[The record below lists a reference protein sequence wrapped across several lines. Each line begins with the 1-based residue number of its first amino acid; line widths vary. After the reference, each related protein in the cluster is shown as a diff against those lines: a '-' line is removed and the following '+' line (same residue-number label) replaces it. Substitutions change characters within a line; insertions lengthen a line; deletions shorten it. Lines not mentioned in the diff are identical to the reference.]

1 MMKKTDTKRQGTGL
15 ALLILIFG
23 MNFVWAQK
31 SISINDKLQNFS
43 QSNIGDTVLLD
54 FFSNKR
60 YKAIVK
66 QVSKSYDGITGI
78 TTQILDSQWGYC
90 YISVLGNDVA
100 ISAELPQSNEY
111 FSTGKLNGKN
121 YLFEQKLSS
130 IRKNEKAEIALFD
143 PEDNK
148 ANKKSRLHRS
158 STGNSDSYALPPSN
172 DTVVIDLL
180 VAYTPAAKQWAIANA
195 GSIDLLIDQALQK
208 ANLAFSN
215 SQTNITLN
223 MVHKCELNYTESG
236 SSNTDLIRLT
246 KTNDGIMDDIH
257 VLRRHYN
264 ADMVTMLAALTSVG
278 GAGWVLGSEWGS
290 PQNAFSIVRIA
301 QAVTSLSMVH
311 EIAHNMGCGH
321 HREIENHGLYS
332 YSRGWRGIT
341 GQGNKY
347 STVMTYETG
356 NYSHEPN
363 IAYTRIPYFSS
374 PNTTF
379 EGIVIG
385 DANTDNAMTLRQTK
399 SVVAAYSEELKYMDA
414 FLQDIQLSN
423 GTLTPAFR
431 PEITQYS
438 VTVDTSVSS
447 ISVTGIPN
455 YNAATVSGNVTNQS
469 LQMGD
474 NTISLVV
481 TNAYGDQ
488 NTQKTYGVTI
498 TRSLSDTASNI
509 NEFDGIWSKFT
520 LYPNPAIA
528 GTIVHLEAKLD
539 AALLQ
544 GSTIEVYNSMGSL
557 IYQTEATERTTILPV
572 PNRKG
577 IYPCVLKTR
586 NGNRYNLKMAVV
598 L

>member
-1 MMKKTDTKRQGTGL
+1 Y
-15 ALLILIFG
+15 LL
-23 MNFVWAQK
+23 
-31 SISINDKLQNFS
+31 
-43 QSNIGDTVLLD
+43 
-54 FFSNKR
+54 
-60 YKAIVK
+60 
-66 QVSKSYDGITGI
+66 
-78 TTQILDSQWGYC
+78 
-90 YISVLGNDVA
+90 
-100 ISAELPQSNEY
+100 
-111 FSTGKLNGKN
+111 
-121 YLFEQKLSS
+121 EQKLSS

-148 ANKKSRLHRS
+148 TNKKSRLHRN
-158 STGNSDSYALPPSN
+158 STEISASYALPASN

-195 GSIDLLIDQALQK
+195 GSIDLLINQALQK

-215 SQTNITLN
+215 SQTNIILN

-290 PQNAFSIVRIA
+290 PQNAFSIVKIA
-301 QAVTSLSMVH
+301 QAATSLSMVH

-356 NYSHEPN
+356 SYSNEPN

-374 PNTTF
+374 PNTTL
-379 EGIVIG
+379 EGIAIG

-399 SVVAAYSEELKYMDA
+399 SLVAAYSEELKYMDA

-438 VTVDTSVSS
+438 VTVDTSISS

-455 YNAATVSGNVTNQS
+455 YHAATVNGNVTNQS

-474 NTISLVV
+474 NIISLVV
-481 TNAYGDQ
+481 TNAYDDQ
-488 NTQKTYGVTI
+488 NTQKTYKVTI
-498 TRSLSDTASNI
+498 TRALSDTATNI
-509 NEFDGIWSKFT
+509 NEFDGIWSKIT

-528 GTIVHLEAKLD
+528 GTTVHLEAKLD

-544 GSTIEVYNSMGSL
+544 GATIEVYNSMGSL
-557 IYQTEATERTTILPV
+557 IYQTETTGHTTILPV
-572 PNRKG
+572 PNGKG